1 MRGRH
6 TGFLDLGSPESLPHT
21 HREPRCPGWSGWLP
35 ALSALVFATLVFA
48 ALLDPQAVRGQEPL
62 PVELPEGFSIQLV
75 ASDELVHDAF
85 CMTLDPAGR
94 PVISGPAYIRTLVD
108 TDGDGRFDKGI
119 PWTGAI
125 RQGAQGLWAE
135 GKYRF
140 WVADGGLWRSAD
152 NNGDLVADT
161 PPEKLLALTTGGE
174 HHAHAIRRGPDGW
187 WYLMAG
193 NHAEGIQRLKSDGD
207 AAIPVA
213 RAGTLWRISPDFQRR
228 GVFAHGLR
236 NAYDFDFLPDGQPV
250 TYDSDGERDITLPW
264 YRPTR
269 ILVLSPGSDAGWIGE
284 CSRDPDYRFLMPRTL
299 ASLGRGSPTGV
310 AVYQHSRFPSKYRGA
325 VLALDWTFGRIL
337 AVYPEHV
344 AVSAD
349 HPEAKQLRLGAETFL
364 KSTGSAGF
372 AATDLVVE
380 PSGSLLVT
388 VGGRG
393 TRGAIYRIDYQGPEE
408 TPLSIWRDAT
418 NEERNGPPPRSLDTA
433 QAEQAGKLLQLHP
446 ALESHQVTFALQLV
460 GERIQEVLAE
470 ASVGNWSYQE
480 KRLNDAARLQAAR
493 QLLALPGS
501 MVPARTI
508 DRWLVDPVAELR
520 AMGWRAIGWG
530 KTNGTP
536 SDLAS
541 WQKKAADLVAQ
552 PSGSPGYATDWGEW
566 MTPVDRLAA
575 WECIGWRRWT
585 LDNEPLPLV
594 LSDATTSQVRLWA
607 ISRRRIRQGNE
618 LLQRLADLHYAIA
631 PSGLEGRVLDGLAL
645 EVSQKRWP
653 TDESAM
659 QQLLT
664 HLQAAIGDLRH
675 EVPPQSPTAKNSFFD
690 SYRSRFAERFDP
702 KVRDGW
708 TRWLLASIQQAGS
721 DGKIDLQVEAIR
733 TLAMIRPALAE
744 VPQVALSLIDDKS
757 HPTSDLHAL
766 ALLASG
772 THPAP
777 PERSAAVADALLSIE
792 RKVKERGLNTDSQ
805 WQNRLRDLWDALL
818 AGDPQLPA
826 HLIGH
831 PDFGKSDSLLWARW
845 LPLPLHTEA
854 RRKMLER
861 MLDSEPSTWSPEMI
875 RWALES
881 SEDPRRGECLR
892 VAWQEPALRG
902 AVLATLARQTALAEG
917 WQEQLLERLASP
929 DRSGWLDSW
938 NALRTLPSGPPQKEF
953 QSLTEFLVRSG
964 KPPEGIQPT
973 ELLERL
979 QRAANALSLPS
990 IPDQL
995 NPQAWLQLL
1004 GQAGGES
1011 VELQTRLQALQSPG
1025 DWRDRVAQAA
1035 GQKGDA
1041 QRGKLLFQ
1049 QTRCAQCHNSSTALG
1064 PDLAGVSR
1072 RFATQDL
1079 WESIFEPSKSIPDR
1093 YQAYRVLTVDDQ
1105 VLVGLTIYRSA
1116 DGILLHLA
1124 DGQVARVSQ
1133 EDLSS
1138 IQPSS
1143 LSLMPSGLLDGLEPQ
1158 QLADL
1163 LRYLETL

>member
-1 MRGRH
+1 MRGH
-6 TGFLDLGSPESLPHT
+6 HAGFLDLASSDSPRCIHPAA
-21 HREPRCPGWSGWLP
+21 RCPGWPKWLL
-35 ALSALVFATLVFA
+35 ALSFLVASP
-48 ALLDPQAVRGQEPL
+48 LLDPPSVQAQESL
-62 PVELPEGFSIQLV
+62 PVELPEGFTIQLV
-75 ASDELVHDAF
+75 ASDDLVHDAF

-94 PVISGPAYIRTLVD
+94 PVVSGPAYIRTLVD

-119 PWTGAI
+119 PWTSAI

-161 PPEKLLALTTGGE
+161 APEKLLALTTGGE
-174 HHAHAIRRGPDGW
+174 HHTHAIRRGPDGW

-193 NHAEGIQRLKSDGD
+193 NHAEGIQRLKSDPD

-228 GVFAHGLR
+228 GVVAHGLR

-310 AVYQHSRFPSKYRGA
+310 AVYQHNRFPSKYRGA

-337 AVYPEHV
+337 AVYPERV

-349 HPEAKQLRLGAETFL
+349 HPDAKRLRLGAETFL

-380 PSGSLLVT
+380 PSGSLLVS

-393 TRGAIYRIDYQGPEE
+393 TRGAIYRIDYQGPAEA
-408 TPLSIWRDAT
+408 LSIWRDAT
-418 NEERNGPPPRSLDTA
+418 SEERKLPPPRSLDPA
-433 QAEQAGKLLQLHP
+433 QAEQAAKLLQANA
-446 ALESHQVTFALQLV
+446 ALESHLVTSARQLA

-470 ASVGNWSYQE
+470 ASVGNWSYREQ
-480 KRLNDAARLQAAR
+480 RLTDAARLQAAR
-493 QLLALPGS
+493 QLLAIPGT
-501 MVPARTI
+501 MINPRTI
-508 DRWLVDPVAELR
+508 DRWLADPVAELR

-530 KTNGTP
+530 KANGTP
-536 SDLAS
+536 SDLAN
-541 WQKKAADLVAQ
+541 WQKKAADCVAK
-552 PSGSPGYATDWGEW
+552 PASDSPGSATDWGEW
-566 MTPVDRLAA
+566 MTPVDQLAA
-575 WECIGWRRWT
+575 WECIGWKRWT
-585 LDNEPLPLV
+585 PSSDALPLV
-594 LSDATTSQVRLWA
+594 LSDSTLSQVRLWVL
-607 ISRRRIRQGNE
+607 SRRRVRQGNE
-618 LLQRLADLHYAIA
+618 LLQRLADLHYATA
-631 PSGLEGRVLDGLAL
+631 PTGLEGRVLDGLAS

-675 EVPPQSPTAKNSFFD
+675 VVPPHSPTAKNSFFD
-690 SYRSRFAERFDP
+690 SYRSRFSERFDP

-708 TRWLLASIQQAGS
+708 TRWLLATIQQAGS

-733 TLAMIRPALAE
+733 TLAMMRPTLAE
-744 VPQVALSLIDDKS
+744 VPQVALTLIDEKS

-766 ALLASG
+766 ALLASC
-772 THPAP
+772 THPAT
-777 PERSAAVADALLSIE
+777 PERSDALAGALLAIE

-805 WQNRLRDLWDALL
+805 WQSRLKDLWDALL
-818 AGDPQLPA
+818 ASDPNLPA
-826 HLIGH
+826 HLTEH
-831 PDFGKSDSLLWARW
+831 PNFGQSDSLLWARW
-845 LPLPLHTEA
+845 LPAPLHPEA
-854 RRKMLER
+854 RKR
-861 MLDSEPSTWSPEMI
+861 MLDRMMDSDASSWSPEMV
-875 RWALES
+875 RWVLES
-881 SEDPRRGECLR
+881 SEDPRRGDCLR
-892 VAWQEPALRG
+892 VAWKEAALRG

-917 WQEQLLERLASP
+917 WQDPLLERLASP
-929 DRSGWLDSW
+929 DRSGWLDAW
-938 NALRTLPSGPPQKEF
+938 TALRTLPSGPPEKEL

-979 QRAANALSLPS
+979 QRAARSLSLPS

-995 NPQAWLQLL
+995 NPEAWLQLL
-1004 GQAGGES
+1004 GQAGPES
-1011 VELQTRLQALQSPG
+1011 VELQARLQALQSPG
-1025 DWRDRVAQAA
+1025 DWRDRVAQA
-1035 GQKGDA
+1035 KDRTGDA

-1138 IQPSS
+1138 IQPSA
-1143 LSLMPSGLLDGLEPQ
+1143 LSLMPSGLLDGLDPQ

-1163 LRYLETL
+1163 LRYLESL